1 MYNKICCGQPGN
13 VQQRVQAL
21 FDMRGLHHA
30 RWSALPLLPPILTL
44 QAEIKTTNVRTEN
57 PSGNES
63 VGGDMMK
70 LAAVITGAQAE
81 ALIRAVN
88 DNDGLQYKEKRV
100 NGETVVEVY
109 YA

>member
-1 MYNKICCGQPGN
+1 
-13 VQQRVQAL
+13 
-21 FDMRGLHHA
+21 
-30 RWSALPLLPPILTL
+30 
-44 QAEIKTTNVRTEN
+44 
-57 PSGNES
+57 
-63 VGGDMMK
+63 MK

-88 DNDGLQYKEKRV
+88 DNDGLRYKEKRI